1 MCLVIHIYIFFTRNM
16 HLLSCECVQNLTC
29 EISWVYL
36 FYFRKCVAG
45 WFRAFNSDLHWVGE
59 EQGEGDQNCGRG
71 TSHCQSCIKKHP
83 PSHRLGCPRQ
93 QCVYN
98 ADCTEMGSGGLW
110 GSSNCITTNSTK
122 VKPKLH
128 KAPFILSFAQPISS
142 HCFPAQHW
150 PSLGFLFKTI
160 FIFRLMWTVCL
171 HNMFHSCNILLRELT
186 CFSTQEEV
194 SFYSWDDVNM
204 LQIKVCKLIQRHWL
218 CQNTQNRCQMEV
230 FPITDLLLCT
240 ILSSGLAWKV
250 SSFRRWSSSV
260 SGSGLSQPTSEVTK
274 AEEVWGLVSRL
285 WDIN

>member
-1 MCLVIHIYIFFTRNM
+1 MCYSKLNCMISYKPVSALYWQWAT
-16 HLLSCECVQNLTC
+16 LLSKIEGIGQISYQKKKKMKRIKNQSTGKWYRIHLTNQSNF
-29 EISWVYL
+29 ISIYLFLFL
-36 FYFRKCVAG
+36 FYFFIRKRHLYWQWHLCFYVSVSEFKLWNKLVIFILFQKSVAG
-45 WFRAFNSDLHWVGE
+45 WFRVFNSDLHCVGGE
-59 EQGEGDQNCGRG
+59 EGEGDQNCGRG

-128 KAPFILSFAQPISS
+128 KAPFILSSAQPVSS
-142 HCFPAQHW
+142 HCFPAKHW
-150 PSLGFLFKTI
+150 PSLGFLFKTV

-186 CFSTQEEV
+186 GFSTQEEV

-204 LQIKVCKLIQRHWL
+204 LQI
-218 CQNTQNRCQMEV
+218 N
-230 FPITDLLLCT
+230 
-240 ILSSGLAWKV
+240 
-250 SSFRRWSSSV
+250 
-260 SGSGLSQPTSEVTK
+260 
-274 AEEVWGLVSRL
+274 
-285 WDIN
+285 